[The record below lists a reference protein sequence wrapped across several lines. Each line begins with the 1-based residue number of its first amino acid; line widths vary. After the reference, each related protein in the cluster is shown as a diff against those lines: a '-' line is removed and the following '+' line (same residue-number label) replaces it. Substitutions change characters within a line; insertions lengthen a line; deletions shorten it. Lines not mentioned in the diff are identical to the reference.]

1 MSLLPGSFIGPYEV
15 VAPLGVGGMGE
26 VYRARDTRLHR
37 EVALKLL
44 PPTFAADPD
53 RLARF
58 TREAQTL
65 AALNHP
71 NVAQIYG
78 LDETATGP
86 VLVIELVEGETLAER
101 IARDEG
107 RGLPQDEAL
116 AIARQIAEALEAAH
130 ERGIVHR
137 DLKPANVKMRPDGTV
152 KVLDFGL
159 AKAVEGWRGD
169 AADSGLAN
177 SPTFTANA
185 TQAGMILGTAA
196 YMAPEQATG
205 RPVDRRADIWAFGC
219 VLFEMLTG
227 RGLFHGD
234 SVGEILAAVLRDAP
248 ALHTLPPTT
257 PRGVRRLLDRCLQR
271 EPKKRLRDIGDAR
284 LELDAVENEP
294 EVLRPTP
301 QKRFAA
307 GTVAAWAAISIAL
320 AGLAGAAGWSLKR
333 NPGIPL
339 RKLEVAIPATGV
351 SIGTVRLSPDGTR
364 LAYVA
369 GDRLFVRRLDTVG
382 PHDLGPVPSGTDVL
396 AWSPD
401 STMMALTSGDG
412 KLRKIAAAGGPMLVV
427 SELPDT
433 RRAIGLVWLD
443 SGIVAAVWRSSLYRV
458 DPRGGTMSRWL
469 ALDAAT
475 EIDFHALAALPD
487 GRVVFATHRQ
497 NNEYP
502 LESFDGTN
510 RVLLHPPSTVS
521 SVAYSPTGHLLAV
534 KGGDNH
540 GLWAIPFGRQG
551 LAADD
556 AVLVAP
562 QADWVTASAD
572 GTIVFVSSDST
583 GDDAFELVAVNR
595 AGQGARVLKSSS
607 PMIST
612 PAVSPDGRRVAF
624 VLGAYY
630 PVNTPTGSSKRSVW
644 VHQLDPPAD
653 IRLTPE
659 DGDLGMPAWFPG
671 GDRVVIMDQ
680 LSQIGRH
687 NAVTF
692 ATDGSGTRHG
702 LVGGCCGGQVTPDG
716 DQLLFAVEERGAL
729 HLRHG
734 PIGANG
740 RVETAQKVFAGDPEP
755 TVCCYDRFALSPSG
769 RLLAYVDVNPSG
781 QATLLL
787 TRFPGAEGRWHVATG
802 QGRNAFSWVR
812 WARKTNELFFF
823 KDAGAGRVQLMAVTV
838 TDGNTVA
845 VSPPTPLFDASR
857 DLPGGYDVSPDGKT
871 FYLARQ
877 VAATTDAP
885 KAQRYVVIQNWAA
898 ELAWKH

>member
-1 MSLLPGSFIGPYEV
+1 MIAGQTIGPYSI
-15 VAPLGVGGMGE
+15 VAKLGEGGMGE
-26 VYRARDTRLHR
+26 VYRARDTRLQR
-37 EVALKLL
+37 DVALKLL
-44 PPTFAADPD
+44 PPTFATDPD

-65 AALNHP
+65 AALNHS
-71 NVAQIYG
+71 NIAQIYG

-107 RGLPQDEAL
+107 RGLPLDEAL

-137 DLKPANVKMRPDGTV
+137 DLKPANVKLRPDGTV

-159 AKAVEGWRGD
+159 AKAVETWRAD
-169 AADSGLAN
+169 AGESGLAN

-185 TQAGMILGTAA
+185 TQAGMILRSAA

-205 RPVDRRADIWAFGC
+205 KPVDRRADIWAFGC

-227 RGLFHGD
+227 RGLFHGN
-234 SVGEILAAVLRDAP
+234 SVSEILAAVLRDALP
-248 ALHTLPPTT
+248 LHTLPATT
-257 PRGVRRLLDRCLQR
+257 PPGVRRLLDRCLQR

-284 LELDAVENEP
+284 LELDAVDNEP

-301 QKRFAA
+301 QKRSVTKA
-307 GTVAAWAAISIAL
+307 VATWGALTIAL
-320 AGLAGAAGWSLKR
+320 AGLAGAAGWLLK
-333 NPGIPL
+333 PSPSIPL
-339 RKLEVAIPATGV
+339 RKLEIAIPATGV

-382 PHDLGPVPSGTDVL
+382 PHDLGPAPSGTELL

-401 STMMALTSGDG
+401 STMMALVSGDG
-412 KLRKIAAAGGPMLVV
+412 KLRKIAAAGGPLLVV
-427 SELPDT
+427 SDLPDT

-458 DPRGGTMSRWL
+458 DPRGGSMSRWL

-475 EIDFHALAALPD
+475 EIDFHALAALPE

-510 RVLLHPPSTVS
+510 RVVLHPPSAFAS
-521 SVAYSPTGHLLAV
+521 LAYSPTGHLLGV

-540 GLWAIPFGRQG
+540 GLWAIPFDRQG
-551 LAADD
+551 LAVDD

-562 QADWVTASAD
+562 KADWVTTAAD
-572 GTIVFVSSDST
+572 GTILFVSTDSA
-583 GDDAFELVAVNR
+583 GGAFELVAVNR

-607 PMIST
+607 ATIST

-630 PVNTPTGSSKRSVW
+630 PVNTPTGSNKRSVW
-644 VHQLDPPAD
+644 LHQLDPPAE

-659 DGDLGMPAWFPG
+659 EGDFGMPAWFPG
-671 GDRVVIMDQ
+671 GDRVVIIDQ
-680 LSQIGRH
+680 LSQVGRD

-692 ATDGSGTRHG
+692 ATDGSGTHHELG
-702 LVGGCCGGQVTPDG
+702 EGGGQVTPEG
-716 DQLLFAVEERGAL
+716 DKLLFAVEDRGM
-729 HLRHG
+729 LRLRRG
-734 PIGANG
+734 SIGANG
-740 RVETAQKVFAGDPEP
+740 RVEAAQKVFAGDPEP

-769 RLLAYVDVNPSG
+769 RLLAYIDVNQSG

-787 TRFPGAEGRWHVATG
+787 TRFPSAEGRWHVATG
-802 QGRNAFSWVR
+802 QGRDAFSWLR

-823 KDAGAGRVQLMAVTV
+823 KDAGAGRVQLVAVTV
-838 TDGNTVA
+838 TDGDTVV
-845 VSPPTPLFDASR
+845 VSPPTSLFDASR
-857 DLPGGYDVSPDGKT
+857 EFPGGGYDVSPDGTT
-871 FYLARQ
+871 FYLARR
-877 VAATTDAP
+877 VAATTDTP
-885 KAQRYVVIQNWAA
+885 KTQRYVVIQNWAA
-898 ELAWKH
+898 ELETKR